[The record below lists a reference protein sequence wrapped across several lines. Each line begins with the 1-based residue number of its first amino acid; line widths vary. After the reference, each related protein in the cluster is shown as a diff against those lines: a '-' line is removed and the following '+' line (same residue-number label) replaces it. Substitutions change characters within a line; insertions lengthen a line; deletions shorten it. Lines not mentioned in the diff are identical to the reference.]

1 MKLMQTMAG
10 GDVGGAEEFF
20 VRLAIAF
27 HEGGIDQTVVAR
39 PNDTRGPR
47 LAAAGIDVIELPFG
61 GMLDRRT
68 VPSLAA
74 EIDRIEPHIVLSW
87 MNRASDL
94 TGKAVRKSKV
104 SPLLIGRQ
112 GGYYDLKY
120 YTGCDHIIGNTPDIA
135 RYLVGEG
142 WPQER
147 AHYVPNFVSAV
158 PGTPLPRS
166 DFNIPDGAPL
176 MLAAGRLHRNKA
188 YDVLL
193 TAMKHVDGVHLL
205 LAGDGVDAKSLEG
218 LSHKLG
224 VANRVRFLGWRTDIP
239 DLMATADMLVCPSR
253 IEPLG
258 NVVIEAWARNLPV
271 VATASEGPGWLIEDG
286 TDGLL
291 TPVDDADLLGEAI
304 ARMASDTQLAPRL
317 VAAGRQRF
325 ESDFTQDAVV
335 AKFLGLFEKVL
346 SEKDLSVKGRG

>member
-1 MKLMQTMAG
+1 MRLMQTMAG

-27 HEGGIDQTVVAR
+27 HHRGIPQSVVAR

-47 LAAAGIDVIELPFG
+47 LAEAGIDVTELPFG
-61 GMLDRRT
+61 GMFDRKT
-68 VPSLAA
+68 VPALAA
-74 EIDRIEPHIVLSW
+74 EIDRFQPDIVLSW
-87 MNRASDL
+87 MNRASHL
-94 TGKAVRKSKV
+94 TGRAIGKAQA

-120 YTGCDHIIGNTPDIA
+120 YTGCDHLIGNTPDIV
-135 RYLVGEG
+135 RYLVGAG
-142 WPQER
+142 WAADR

-158 PGTPLPRS
+158 PGAPLPRR
-166 DFNIPDGAPL
+166 DFDIPEGAPL

-188 YDVLL
+188 FDVLL
-193 TAMKHVDGVHLL
+193 TAMKQVDGVYLL
-205 LAGDGVDAKSLEG
+205 LAGDGSDAKALEG
-218 LSHKLG
+218 LAHKLG
-224 VANRVRFLGWRTDIP
+224 VADRVRFLGWCTDIP

-271 VATASEGPGWLIEDG
+271 VATASEGPGWLIEDAV
-286 TDGLL
+286 DGLL
-291 TPVDDADLLGEAI
+291 APVDDADLLGEAI
-304 ARMASDTQLAPRL
+304 ARLASDPQLAPRL

-325 ESDFTQDAVV
+325 ETDFTEDAVV
-335 AKFLGLFEKVL
+335 AKFLGLFDRVL
-346 SEKDLSVKGRG
+346 G

>member
-10 GDVGGAEEFF
+10 GAVGGAEEFF
-20 VRLAIAF
+20 VRLTIAF
-27 HEGGIDQTVVAR
+27 HERGIAQTVIAR

-47 LAAAGIDVIELPFG
+47 LAEAGIDVIELPFG
-61 GMLDRRT
+61 GFFDRKT
-68 VPSLAA
+68 VPALAA
-74 EIDRIEPHIVLSW
+74 EIDRTEPDVVLSW

-94 TGKAVRKSKV
+94 AGRAVRKANL

-120 YTGCDHIIGNTPDIA
+120 YAGCDHLIGNTPDIV
-135 RYLVGEG
+135 RYLVGER
-142 WPQER
+142 WPQDR

-166 DFNIPDGAPL
+166 QFNIPDGAPL

-188 YDVLL
+188 FDVLL
-193 TAMKHVDGVHLL
+193 TAMKRTEDVYLL
-205 LAGDGVDAKSLEG
+205 LAGDGVDAKALEG
-218 LSHKLG
+218 LAHKLG
-224 VANRVRFLGWRTDIP
+224 VADRVRFLGWRTDIP

-271 VATASEGPGWLIEDG
+271 VTTAAQGPGWLIEDG
-286 TDGLL
+286 IDGLL

-304 ARMASDTQLAPRL
+304 ARLVSDVQLAPRL
-317 VAAGRQRF
+317 VAAGRRRF
-325 ESDFTQDAVV
+325 EADFTEDAVV
-335 AKFLGLFEKVL
+335 AKFLGLFERVL
-346 SEKDLSVKGRG
+346 G

>member
-10 GDVGGAEEFF
+10 GAVGGAEEFF

-27 HEGGIDQTVVAR
+27 HERGMDQTVVAR

-61 GMLDRRT
+61 GFFDRKT

-74 EIDRIEPHIVLSW
+74 EIDRVKPDIVLSW
-87 MNRASDL
+87 MNRASAL
-94 TGKAVRKSKV
+94 TGSAVKKAAA

-120 YTGCDHIIGNTPDIA
+120 YAGCDHLIGNTPDIV
-135 RYLVGEG
+135 RYLTGEG
-142 WPQER
+142 WAQDC

-158 PGTPLPRS
+158 PGAPLARS
-166 DFNIPDGAPL
+166 DFDIPDGAPL

-188 YDVLL
+188 FDVLL
-193 TAMKHVDGVHLL
+193 GAMKHTPGVYLL
-205 LAGDGVDAKSLEG
+205 LAGDGVDAKALEG
-218 LSHKLG
+218 LAHKLG
-224 VANRVRFLGWRTDIP
+224 VAERVRFLGWRTDIP
-239 DLMATADMLVCPSR
+239 NLMATADMLVCPSR

-271 VATASEGPGWLIEDG
+271 VATASKGPGWLIEDG
-286 TDGLL
+286 ADGLL
-291 TPVDDADLLGEAI
+291 VPVDDTDLLGDAI
-304 ARMASDTQLAPRL
+304 ARLASDGQLPPRL
-317 VAAGRQRF
+317 VAAGRRRF
-325 ESDFTQDAVV
+325 EDDFTEDAVV
-335 AKFLGLFEKVL
+335 AKFLDLFEKVL
-346 SEKDLSVKGRG
+346 G

>member
-20 VRLAIAF
+20 VRLAVAF
-27 HEGGIDQTVVAR
+27 HERGIDQAVVAR
-39 PNDTRGPR
+39 PNDTRGPV

-61 GMLDRRT
+61 GLLDLRT
-68 VPSLAA
+68 VPALAA
-74 EIDRIEPHIVLSW
+74 EIDRVAPDIVLSW
-87 MNRASDL
+87 MNRASAL
-94 TGKAVRKSKV
+94 TGKAARKAAS
-104 SPLLIGRQ
+104 SPQVIGRQ

-120 YTGCDHIIGNTPDIA
+120 YTGCDHLIGNTPDIV
-135 RYLVGEG
+135 RYLTGEG
-142 WPQER
+142 WPPDR

-166 DFNIPDGAPL
+166 DFGIPDGAPL

-188 YDVLL
+188 FDVLL
-193 TAMKHVDGVHLL
+193 TAMKQTDGVYLL

-218 LSHKLG
+218 MAHKLD
-224 VANRVRFLGWRTDIP
+224 VADRVRFLGWRTDIP

-286 TDGLL
+286 VDGLL
-291 TPVDDADLLGEAI
+291 SPVDDADLLAESI
-304 ARMASDTQLAPRL
+304 ARLVSDPQLAPRM
-317 VAAGRQRF
+317 VAAGRRRF
-325 ESDFTQDAVV
+325 EFDFTEDAVV

-346 SEKDLSVKGRG
+346 SEKVPG

>member
-27 HEGGIDQTVVAR
+27 HERGIDQTVIAR

-47 LAAAGIDVIELPFG
+47 LADAGIDVIELPFG
-61 GMLDRRT
+61 GILDRRT

-74 EIDRIEPHIVLSW
+74 EIDRAEPDIVLSW
-87 MNRASDL
+87 MNRASVL
-94 TGKAVRKSKV
+94 SGRAVKKAKP

-120 YTGCDHIIGNTPDIA
+120 YAGCDHLIGNTPDIV
-135 RYLVGEG
+135 RYLVGED
-142 WPQER
+142 WPQDR
-147 AHYVPNFVSAV
+147 AHYMPNFVSAV
-158 PGTPLPRS
+158 PGTPLSRG

-188 YDVLL
+188 FDVLL
-193 TAMKHVDGVHLL
+193 GAMKHTEGVYLL
-205 LAGDGVDAKSLEG
+205 LAGDGVDARTLEG
-218 LSHKLG
+218 LAHKLG
-224 VANRVRFLGWRTDIP
+224 VADRVRFLGWRTDIP

-291 TPVDDADLLGEAI
+291 SPVDDADLLGESI

-317 VAAGRQRF
+317 VAAGRRRF
-325 ESDFTQDAVV
+325 EADFTEEAVV
-335 AKFLGLFEKVL
+335 AKFLALFEKVL
-346 SEKDLSVKGRG
+346 G